1 MSDGERSRL
10 YNLDPVLLEYHPDG
24 DFWTV
29 HREEEA
35 SPEKKRSGQ
44 LVPFGTAIRLTN
56 VRRCTSCFN
65 VGTVTRKQ

>member
-1 MSDGERSRL
+1 MSDGEGHSSIILTQYCSSTTRMEIFGPSTGKRK
-10 YNLDPVLLEYHPDG
+10 PV
-24 DFWTV
+24 
-29 HREEEA
+29 RK
-35 SPEKKRSGQ
+35 KKRSGQ